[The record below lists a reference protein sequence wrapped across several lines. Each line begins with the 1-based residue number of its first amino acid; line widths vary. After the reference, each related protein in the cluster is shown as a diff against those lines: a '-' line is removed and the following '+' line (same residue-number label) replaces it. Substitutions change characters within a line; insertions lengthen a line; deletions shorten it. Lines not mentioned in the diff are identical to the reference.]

1 MSFSIIITHFLGTE
15 TGHWRGRI
23 TIQAE
28 RVLLKQCSSDMIR
41 EIGGFLVFSDKRGTP
56 LGHSALTH
64 LEWTA
69 LSTPPLRSPRTFEAM
84 WR

>member
-28 RVLLKQCSSDMIR
+28 RVLLLRHDTGDWRVSGLLRQERDAIR
-41 EIGGFLVFSDKRGTP
+41 P
-56 LGHSALTH
+56 LCLDPS
-64 LEWTA
+64 
-69 LSTPPLRSPRTFEAM
+69 
-84 WR
+84 

>member
-28 RVLLKQCSSDMIR
+28 RVLLKQQSMLLRHDTGDWRVSGLLRQERDAIR
-41 EIGGFLVFSDKRGTP
+41 P
-56 LGHSALTH
+56 LCLDPS
-64 LEWTA
+64 
-69 LSTPPLRSPRTFEAM
+69 
-84 WR
+84 